1 MKTVSSKPLPRKEY
15 DPMKTVSFL
24 VLLVIALALVGMA
37 SYKYAALKF
46 QTEIVRLEGEAM
58 IYRNEA
64 ERYAGI
70 LRMIRDTAAK
80 ATVAEP
86 APASQPAAEPAPE
99 VPAELVAEPVAP

>member
-1 MKTVSSKPLPRKEY
+1 
-15 DPMKTVSFL
+15 MKTVSFL

-37 SYKYAALKF
+37 SYKYASLKF
-46 QTEIVRLEGEAM
+46 QAEIVRLEGESM

-80 ATVAEP
+80 ATIAEP
-86 APASQPAAEPAPE
+86 APPEPASQPAAEPAPE
-99 VPAELVAEPVAP
+99 VPAEPVAEPVTP